1 MIRSRALACIVITA
15 SISCA
20 TGLGTVVSAAGDT
33 SPQDQPL
40 HVLFSAGATSIF
52 RIQLTVTAHLDGEQ
66 TETIGVKTYVAPLTR
81 EVKSILTWRAQL
93 RVLTVAAD
101 GAEIEESLA
110 GFSATPAEISAADP
124 ASAKMA
130 QALNDALAGWNQER
144 TIHYH
149 ETLSGQTTGV
159 PVDAAPPLDEQA
171 PRVLSAWLL
180 RALRPIVVLP
190 ARPVVLNDS
199 WQEARSVALPN
210 WSGASGSESG
220 QWLSAASGSKLE
232 IRLDDVQ
239 QITATVTAGPE
250 KPPEGAADANF
261 RGESLSTVGL
271 DDGRLVNATRSA
283 ARTIVWTLTSAAGL
297 SAPPRFSER
306 LAIEIEIENCDETVC
321 EDLHS

>member
-20 TGLGTVVSAAGDT
+20 TGLGAVVSAAGDT

-232 IRLDDVQ
+232 IHLDDVQ

-271 DDGRLVNATRSA
+271 DDGRLVNATRSG
-283 ARTIVWTLTSAAGL
+283 ARTIVWTLTPAAGL
-297 SAPPRFSER
+297 SALPRFSDR

-321 EDLHS
+321 DDLHS